1 MDEKSLIY
9 LVLIMIGLWVALI
22 GIRFLVVWLQLMRMR
37 FAPGDILPADRS
49 AMPAEVAAVL
59 DLMTERLAALGF
71 VYEETVL
78 AQPILRYA
86 EAPPVWIDIHVHAP
100 SGSRASVQIADTP
113 EPGFVAAV
121 SFTTDYEQTMLETE
135 NRRLHLLL
143 PVPPNCQLADAAA
156 ATLAEHWAFHCRRV
170 AEADAGPVIT
180 DLEIVRQ
187 RHRALRAGLFA
198 HCQRSGAM
206 CAAGDQWR
214 FTAGG
219 AWRYL
224 R

>member
-9 LVLIMIGLWVALI
+9 LVLVMIGLWLGLT

-49 AMPAEVAAVL
+49 VMPAEVAAVL
-59 DLMTERLAALGF
+59 DPMTERLAALGF

-78 AQPILRYA
+78 AQPMLRYA
-86 EAPPVWIDIHVHAP
+86 EAQPVWIDIHVHAP

-143 PVPPNCQLADAAA
+143 PVPPSCQLADATA
-156 ATLAEHWAFHCRRV
+156 AT
-170 AEADAGPVIT
+170 
-180 DLEIVRQ
+180 
-187 RHRALRAGLFA
+187 RALAG
-198 HCQRSGAM
+198 
-206 CAAGDQWR
+206 AAGAAPAANPALALVS
-214 FTAGG
+214 FLIGV
-219 AWRYL
+219 
-224 R
+224 